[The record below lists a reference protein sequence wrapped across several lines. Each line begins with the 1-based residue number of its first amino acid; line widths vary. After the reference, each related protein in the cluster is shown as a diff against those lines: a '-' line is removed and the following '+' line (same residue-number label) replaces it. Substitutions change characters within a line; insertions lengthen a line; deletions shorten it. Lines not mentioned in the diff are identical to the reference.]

1 MSRRWADGPAS
12 GGSSALSRRTLL
24 AIMAAMV
31 LASRGASAQQ
41 YVLSTEPKTIISS
54 ETDPSA
60 QFSMLLGVARFARG
74 EIALATYDP
83 LGMNVYNAG
92 GALVKKLARAG
103 EGPGELR
110 MPQFLGR
117 RQDSVVVFDL
127 GLRRVTYFTV
137 TGSARQ
143 TRARLPQ
150 LKGHISTVVGVMPSG
165 ALLVIQV
172 PYTRPPSPNG
182 PTRDRELLS
191 IVPLDTA
198 VPQTSLGAFAGYGLV
213 YYTPPGESEPHF
225 LMDWLNQGTS
235 WAVVGDNVFVAD
247 PSSPEVLMF
256 ASNGKLIRR
265 VSLPVRPRPFDPKA
279 VRDARER
286 LAPQFYSARRA
297 RSAAR
302 AAIDSAH
309 FELMFDVGKRPRTV
323 PYIRRLVRSTDGGVW
338 VELYR
343 EHLGLPSEYLRI
355 DASGRVG
362 GRLRGPANVQ
372 FHEFG
377 ADYALGVREDPETD
391 LQSIVLY
398 SKTHR

>member
-1 MSRRWADGPAS
+1 MSRTRGK
-12 GGSSALSRRTLL
+12 GRIVGRLSALSRRTLL
-24 AIMAAMV
+24 AITAVML
-31 LASRGASAQQ
+31 LAVRGASAQQ
-41 YVLSTEPKTIISS
+41 YVLSPEPRTVISS

-137 TGSARQ
+137 TGSVRQ

-150 LKGHISTVVGVMPSG
+150 LKGHIPTVVGVMPSG

-172 PYTRPPSPNG
+172 PYTRPPSPDG

-191 IVPLDTA
+191 IVPLDSA
-198 VPQTSLGAFAGYGLV
+198 VPQVSLGTFAGYGLV
-213 YYTPPGESEPHF
+213 YYTPPSEGEPHF
-225 LMDWLNQGTS
+225 LMDWLNPGTS

-247 PSSPEVLMF
+247 PSSPELLMF
-256 ASNGKLIRR
+256 AGNGKLMRR
-265 VSLPVRPRPFDPKA
+265 VSLPVKPRPFDPKA
-279 VRDARER
+279 VRDAREQ
-286 LAPQFYSARRA
+286 LAPRFFGARRA

-302 AAIDSAH
+302 AAIDAAH
-309 FELMFDVGKRPRTV
+309 FELMFDVAKRPRTA
-323 PYIRRLVRSTDGGVW
+323 PYLRRLVRATDGGVW

-343 EHLGLPSEYLRI
+343 EHVGLPSEYLRI

-362 GRLRGPANVQ
+362 GRLRGPPNVQ

-391 LQSIVLY
+391 AQSVVLY
-398 SKTHR
+398 GLRRE

>member
-1 MSRRWADGPAS
+1 MRRTWKDRPAC
-12 GGSSALSRRTLL
+12 GRSSALSRRTLIPL
-24 AIMAAMV
+24 IAAMV
-31 LASRGASAQQ
+31 LASSGALAQQ
-41 YVLSTEPKTIISS
+41 YALSPEPKTTISS

-60 QFSMLLGVARFARG
+60 QFSMLLGVARFASG
-74 EIALATYDP
+74 AIALATYDP
-83 LGMNVYNAG
+83 LGMNVYSAG

-137 TGSARQ
+137 AGSARQ

-150 LKGHISTVVGVMPSG
+150 LKGHIPTVVGVMPSG

-172 PYTRPPSPNG
+172 PYTRPPSPDG
-182 PTRDRELLS
+182 PTRDREVLS
-191 IVPLDTA
+191 IVPLDTV
-198 VPQTSLGAFAGYGLV
+198 VPQISLGTFAGYGLV
-213 YYTPPGESEPHF
+213 YYTPPGEGEPHF
-225 LMDWLNQGTS
+225 LMDGLNQGTS

-265 VSLPVRPRPFDPKA
+265 VPLPVKPRPFEPEA
-279 VRDARER
+279 VREARDR
-286 LAPQFYSARRA
+286 LAPRFFGARRA

-309 FELMFDVGKRPRTV
+309 FELMFDVRKRPRTA
-323 PYIRRLVRSTDGGVW
+323 PYLRRLVRSTDGGVW
-338 VELYR
+338 IELYR
-343 EHLGLPSEYLRI
+343 EHVGLPSEYLRI

-398 SKTHR
+398 SMTRR

>member
-1 MSRRWADGPAS
+1 MNRFGAS
-12 GGSSALSRRTLL
+12 AALCLRTLL
-24 AIMAAMV
+24 ALLAAVV
-31 LASRGASAQQ
+31 LATRGASAQQ
-41 YVLSTEPKTIISS
+41 YVLSPEPKTVISG

-60 QFSMLLGVARFARG
+60 QFSMLLGVARFASG
-74 EIALATYDP
+74 AIALATYDP
-83 LGMNVYNAG
+83 LGMNVYNASG
-92 GALVKKLARAG
+92 SLVKTLARAG

-110 MPQFLGR
+110 IPQFLGR

-127 GLRRVTYFTV
+127 GLRRMTYYTLA
-137 TGSARQ
+137 GSTRQ

-150 LKGHISTVVGVMPSG
+150 LKGHIPTVVGVMPSG

-172 PYTRPPSPNG
+172 PYTRPPSPDG
-182 PTRDRELLS
+182 PTRDREPLL
-191 IVPLDTA
+191 IVPIDSTI
-198 VPQTSLGAFAGYGLV
+198 PPTSLGEFAGYGLV
-213 YYTPPGESEPHF
+213 YFTPPGESEPHF

-247 PSSPEVLMF
+247 PDRPEVLLF
-256 ASNGKLIRR
+256 SGNGKLIRR
-265 VSLPVRPRPFDPKA
+265 VPLPVQPRPFDPGA
-279 VRDARER
+279 VRKAHDR
-286 LAPQFYSARRA
+286 LAPAFYGPKRA

-309 FELMFDVGKRPRTV
+309 YELLFNLARRPKTA
-323 PYIRRLVRSTDGGVW
+323 PYFRRLVRATDGGVW

-343 EHLGLPSEYLRI
+343 EHNGMPSEYLRI

-391 LQSIVLY
+391 LQSVVLY
-398 SKTHR
+398 SMTLK